1 MDELINGWLD
11 GWTWKYEI
19 RQIYGGLLGS
29 GGEAVSNYNLQIWA
43 TLAVAAVLGC
53 SLYRLNQE
61 MHCSIAVKIT
71 MPSNRVIAAMFLQAW
86 T

>member
-1 MDELINGWLD
+1 MAGEAPLVLEGIDFQIFYFTSNGWMDELINGWMD

-43 TLAVAAVLGC
+43 TPAVTAV
-53 SLYRLNQE
+53 YWV
-61 MHCSIAVKIT
+61 AVYI
-71 MPSNRVIAAMFLQAW
+71 V
-86 T
+86 

>member
-1 MDELINGWLD
+1 MDELINGWMD

-43 TLAVAAVLGC
+43 TPAVAAVLGC

-61 MHCSIAVKIT
+61 THCSIAVKIT

>member
-1 MDELINGWLD
+1 MD

-43 TLAVAAVLGC
+43 TAQQSLHFISSESAVWTDVRVGLATGLFC
-53 SLYRLNQE
+53 PEIDRY
-61 MHCSIAVKIT
+61 HH
-71 MPSNRVIAAMFLQAW
+71 PPHSN
-86 T
+86 

>member
-1 MDELINGWLD
+1 MD

-43 TLAVAAVLGC
+43 TPAVTAVYWVAVYIVLTKKC
-53 SLYRLNQE
+53 TV
-61 MHCSIAVKIT
+61 AVKIT